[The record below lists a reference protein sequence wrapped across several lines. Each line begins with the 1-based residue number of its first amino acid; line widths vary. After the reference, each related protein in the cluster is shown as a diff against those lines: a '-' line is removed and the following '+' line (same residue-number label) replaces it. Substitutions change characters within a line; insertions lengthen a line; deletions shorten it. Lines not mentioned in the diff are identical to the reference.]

1 MAISSDWFFSFVS
14 LLSIEHERDVIKQYL
29 VKRFAVIKKK
39 NVNEENKFNPLW
51 FNHCACIIQLNHFN

>member
-39 NVNEENKFNPLW
+39 NVNEENKFNPFDLT
-51 FNHCACIIQLNHFN
+51 IVLV